1 MNLTLNLSILEE
13 IGSLCLERKKNI
25 EKENLERVWL
35 DASYRIVCWEP
46 KVAFEK
52 SHGKVWLLLL
62 PLRFCYCIRC
72 SEIEGTMAEIEEKN
86 F

>member
-13 IGSLCLERKKNI
+13 IGSQCLERKKKI

-52 SHGKVWLLLL
+52 SHGY
-62 PLRFCYCIRC
+62 CYYCYGFAI
-72 SEIEGTMAEIEEKN
+72 ALDALK
-86 F
+86 